1 MYLVGA
7 AGELHRYD
15 SAQGRGASAVVV
27 NPFVFFF
34 LCTPSYPMDKICI
47 HDTHGR
53 IYIVLTTMN
62 NEAVSRI
69 RG

>member
-1 MYLVGA
+1 MI
-7 AGELHRYD
+7 LHKVEAPRLWLLI
-15 SAQGRGASAVVV
+15 
-27 NPFVFFF
+27 PFVFFF

-62 NEAVSRI
+62 NEAASRF